1 MSYRSKS
8 SNILSSNTKSEEVE
22 DNCKAT
28 IVIDG
33 DGNATIVFQGD
44 NTHNELRFNDNNG
57 SPLFSCYVSTSITVK
72 PMIYRFV
79 PAAPATTFNMTI
91 GESGYK
97 TLVSTV
103 GFETPSGVTAYI
115 VTESTKTN
123 MTMKAVAKV
132 PAGEPVILEGAGEV
146 TLNVV
151 DDAETVSGNLLKVS
165 TDATSNGVYVLANPT
180 GKEVGFY
187 KWGGGAL
194 GAGRVYLDAPTEA
207 REFLSFLFEDEATG
221 INVIKSSVT
230 NNTVYDLQG
239 RRVVLPTKGLYI
251 VNGKKVMVK

>member
-1 MSYRSKS
+1 
-8 SNILSSNTKSEEVE
+8 
-22 DNCKAT
+22 
-28 IVIDG
+28 
-33 DGNATIVFQGD
+33 
-44 NTHNELRFNDNNG
+44 
-57 SPLFSCYVSTSITVK
+57 
-72 PMIYRFV
+72 MIYRFV

-103 GFETPSGVTAYI
+103 DFETPSGVTAYI

-151 DDAETVSGNLLKVS
+151 DDAEIVSGNLLKVS
-165 TDATSNGVYVLANPT
+165 TDATSNGVYVLAKPT

-239 RRVVLPTKGLYI
+239 RRVVLPIKGLYI